1 MDPSVQK
8 PAAEP
13 RPPSAG
19 DVLDGRYRL
28 VERLGR
34 GGFGDVW
41 RAEELLP
48 DGAPFR
54 DVALKLLH
62 AGGADA
68 LDWAEEAKLLASF
81 RHPSLVTIY
90 AAGILSEAP
99 RSPFVSM
106 ELLEGAPLAD

>member
-1 MDPSVQK
+1 MDPSAQK

-13 RPPSAG
+13 RTRAAG

-28 VERLGR
+28 VARLGH

-54 DVALKLLH
+54 QVALKLLL
-62 AGGADA
+62 AGGEDA
-68 LDWAEEAKLLASF
+68 VDWAEEAKLLASF

-90 AAGILSEAP
+90 AAGIFEDPTPQRYVA
-99 RSPFVSM
+99 M
-106 ELLEGAPLAD
+106 ELLDGNNL

>member
-1 MDPSVQK
+1 MSI
-8 PAAEP
+8 AHEARLAP
-13 RPPSAG
+13 RAG

-28 VERLGR
+28 VDRLGH

-54 DVALKLLH
+54 QVALKLLL
-62 AGGADA
+62 ASGADA
-68 LDWAEEAKLLASF
+68 VDWAEEAKLLASF

-90 AAGILSEAP
+90 AAGILATTP
-99 RSPFVSM
+99 PQRFVAM
-106 ELLEGAPLAD
+106 E